1 MLAMATACHS
11 IPHRAMCGSKSAKMG
26 WITVHGHRKSLLPME
41 TSGPSPCHQPLKLA
55 SISHVSSCL
64 RESLIPTIL
73 ALHPI
78 LQPIFHFGYSLHST
92 GAPQFYPFCAQL
104 NIHGTGS
111 SVPTSSELVSIPG
124 VYDNAG
130 DAIYGDI
137 WQNPTTWTIAGPS
150 PVPFAVGSS
159 NNGGTV
165 TQTGTA
171 QPTNTGTPMQSPNP
185 VTKSGKCKAKKRNTS
200 LVKRA
205 VFDQVKG
212 SHVKLRRS
220 RGMFWLW

>member
-11 IPHRAMCGSKSAKMG
+11 IPARAICGSKSAKMG

-111 SVPTSSELVSIPG
+111 FVPTSSDLVSVPG
-124 VYDNAG
+124 GHDKSVDANLG
-130 DAIYGDI
+130 DR
-137 WQNPTTWTIAGPS
+137 WRKLST
-150 PVPFAVGSS
+150 
-159 NNGGTV
+159 
-165 TQTGTA
+165 
-171 QPTNTGTPMQSPNP
+171 
-185 VTKSGKCKAKKRNTS
+185 
-200 LVKRA
+200 
-205 VFDQVKG
+205 G
-212 SHVKLRRS
+212 SHTDPL
-220 RGMFWLW
+220 